1 MKFALVNPN
10 WTFERSIYF
19 GCREPHLPLE
29 FGYAKALLEAAGH
42 EAEIVDGQLFNLSLD
57 EIRERVAAFGAD
69 IAVIATAPS
78 YLFWRCPPPEL
89 RVPQEVA
96 RALRPHADL
105 LVAVGPHA
113 SVTPRA
119 ALAKLSVDYVVMGE
133 CEEVLA
139 RLAGTERDEIDG
151 IAYRTNGGVTVQ
163 GGPQAADLGRLPA
176 LSWPDEWI
184 HRHRHHHHRFE
195 AQPSGPGA
203 EMETSRGCPYH
214 CSFCAKIDFR
224 DRYRKRPLATIAE
237 ELDRLVA
244 QGIDYVYFIDEIF
257 LPNRELLEL
266 IAERKVKFGVQ
277 TRLDIWKPELIE
289 LLGRAGCVSVEAG
302 VESLSPAGRAE
313 LDKNCRMDT
322 DELTER
328 LILARRHIPFVQAN
342 LIRMPQDDLDSVRRW
357 REALQSEGVWA
368 NDPVPLFPYPSSPD
382 YRKLWGVP
390 DDRAWER
397 ALSHYL
403 GQFGSMSELQ
413 DEQPLP
419 LEQLEHEWEAAW
431 LSR

>member
-10 WTFERSIYF
+10 WTFDRSIYF

-29 FGYAKALLEAAGH
+29 YGYAKALLEEAGH
-42 EAEIVDGQLFNLSLD
+42 EAEIIDGQLFNLSL
-57 EIRERVAAFGAD
+57 EQIRERVAVFGAD
-69 IAVIATAPS
+69 VAVIATAPS

-96 RALRPHADL
+96 SALRPHADL

-139 RLAGTERDEIDG
+139 RFADTERDEIDG

-163 GGPQAADLGRLPA
+163 GGPQAADLARLPA
-176 LSWPDEWI
+176 LSWPNEWV

-224 DRYRKRPLATIAE
+224 DRYRKRPLATIAA

-244 QGIDYVYFIDEIF
+244 QGIEYVYFIDEIF

-289 LLGRAGCVSVEAG
+289 LMGRAGCVSVEAG
-302 VESLSPAGRAE
+302 VESLSPAGRAQ

-322 DELTER
+322 DELTQR
-328 LILARRHIPFVQAN
+328 LILARKHIPFVQAN

-397 ALSHYL
+397 ALSYYL

>member
-1 MKFALVNPN
+1 
-10 WTFERSIYF
+10 
-19 GCREPHLPLE
+19 
-29 FGYAKALLEAAGH
+29 
-42 EAEIVDGQLFNLSLD
+42 
-57 EIRERVAAFGAD
+57 
-69 IAVIATAPS
+69 
-78 YLFWRCPPPEL
+78 
-89 RVPQEVA
+89 
-96 RALRPHADL
+96 
-105 LVAVGPHA
+105 
-113 SVTPRA
+113 
-119 ALAKLSVDYVVMGE
+119 
-133 CEEVLA
+133 
-139 RLAGTERDEIDG
+139 
-151 IAYRTNGGVTVQ
+151 VQ
-163 GGPQAADLGRLPA
+163 GGPQAADLARLPA

-184 HRHRHHHHRFE
+184 HRHRHHHHRFDG
-195 AQPSGPGA
+195 QPSGPGA

-224 DRYRKRPLATIAE
+224 DRYRKRPLATIAA

-244 QGIDYVYFIDEIF
+244 QGIEYVYFIDEIF
-257 LPNRELLEL
+257 LPNSALLEL
-266 IAERKVKFGVQ
+266 IAERKVKFGIQ

-302 VESLSPAGRAE
+302 VESLSAAGRAE

-322 DELTER
+322 DELTQR
-328 LILARRHIPFVQAN
+328 LILARKHIPFVQAN
-342 LIRMPQDDLDSVRRW
+342 LIRMPQDDVDSVRRW

-397 ALSHYL
+397 ALSYYL
-403 GQFGSMSELQ
+403 GQFGAMSELQ

>member
-29 FGYAKALLEAAGH
+29 YGYAKALLEQAGH
-42 EAEIVDGQLFNLSLD
+42 QAEIIDGQLFNLGL
-57 EIRERVAAFGAD
+57 EQIRDRVGEFEAD
-69 IAVIATAPS
+69 VAVIATAPS

-119 ALAKLSVDYVVMGE
+119 ALAKLSVDLVVMGE

-139 RLAGTERDEIDG
+139 RIASCERDEIDG

-163 GGPQAADLGRLPA
+163 GAPQAADLGRLPA
-176 LSWPDEWI
+176 LVWPDEWV
-184 HRHRHHHHRFE
+184 HRHRHHHHRFDG
-195 AQPSGPGA
+195 QPHGPGA

-224 DRYRKRPLATIAE
+224 DRYRKRPLAVIAE

-244 QGIDYVYFIDEIF
+244 QGIEYVYFIDEIF

-266 IAERKVKFGVQ
+266 IAARNVRFGVQ

-289 LLGRAGCVSVEAG
+289 LLGKAGCVSVEAG

-322 DELTER
+322 DELTQR
-328 LILARRHIPFVQAN
+328 LILARKHIPFVQAN
-342 LIRMPQDDLDSVRRW
+342 LIRMPQDDIDSVRRW

-413 DEQPLP
+413 DERPLP

>member
-1 MKFALVNPN
+1 MRFALINPN
-10 WTFERSIYF
+10 WTFDRSIYF

-29 FGYAKALLEAAGH
+29 YGYAKALLEEAGH
-42 EAEIVDGQLFNLSLD
+42 EAAIIDGQLFDMSL
-57 EIRERVAAFGAD
+57 EQIRGRVAD
-69 IAVIATAPS
+69 LDPDVAVIATAPS

-96 RALRPHADL
+96 RTLRPHARL

-119 ALAKLSVDYVVMGE
+119 ALAKLSVDMVVMGE
-133 CEEVLA
+133 CEEVLTRIA
-139 RLAGTERDEIDG
+139 DSPREEIDG
-151 IAYRTNGGVTVQ
+151 VAYRTNGGVTVQ
-163 GGPQAADLGRLPA
+163 GAPQAADLARLPA
-176 LSWPDEWI
+176 LAWPDEWV
-184 HRHRHHHHRFE
+184 HRHRHHHHRFDDK
-195 AQPSGPGA
+195 PLGPGA

-224 DRYRKRPLATIAE
+224 DRYRKRPLPAIAE
-237 ELDRLVA
+237 ELDRLIA
-244 QGIDYVYFIDEIF
+244 QGIEYVYFIDEIF

-266 IAERKVKFGVQ
+266 IQARNVKFGIQ

-289 LLGRAGCVSVEAG
+289 LLGQAGCVSVEAG
-302 VESLSPAGRAE
+302 VESLSEAGRAE

-322 DELTER
+322 DALTER

-342 LIRMPQDDLDSVRRW
+342 LIRMPQDDADSVRRW
-357 REALQSEGVWA
+357 REGLQAEGVWA

-397 ALSHYL
+397 ALTYYL
-403 GQFGSMSELQ
+403 GQFGAMSDLQ

-419 LEQLEHEWEAAW
+419 LDQLEHDWEAAW

>member
-10 WTFERSIYF
+10 WTFDRSIYF

-29 FGYAKALLEAAGH
+29 YGYAKALLEEAGH
-42 EAEIVDGQLFNLSLD
+42 EAEIIDGQLFNLSL
-57 EIRERVAAFGAD
+57 EQIRERVAVFGAD
-69 IAVIATAPS
+69 VAVIATAPS

-96 RALRPHADL
+96 SALRPHADL

-139 RLAGTERDEIDG
+139 RFADTERDEIDG

-163 GGPQAADLGRLPA
+163 GGPQAADLARLPA
-176 LSWPDEWI
+176 LSWPNEWV

-224 DRYRKRPLATIAE
+224 DRYRKRPLATIAA

-244 QGIDYVYFIDEIF
+244 QGIEYVYFIDEIF

-289 LLGRAGCVSVEAG
+289 LMGRAGCVSVEAG
-302 VESLSPAGRAE
+302 VESLSPAGRAQ

-322 DELTER
+322 DELTQR
-328 LILARRHIPFVQAN
+328 LILARKHIPFVQAN
-342 LIRMPQDDLDSVRRW
+342 LIRMPQDDLDSVRLW

-397 ALSHYL
+397 ALSYYL

>member
-10 WTFERSIYF
+10 WTFDRSIYF

-29 FGYAKALLEAAGH
+29 YGYAKALLEEAGH
-42 EAEIVDGQLFNLSLD
+42 EAEIIEGQLFNLSL
-57 EIRERVAAFGAD
+57 EQIRERVAVFGAD
-69 IAVIATAPS
+69 VAVIATAPS

-96 RALRPHADL
+96 SALRPHADL

-139 RLAGTERDEIDG
+139 RFADTERDEIDG

-163 GGPQAADLGRLPA
+163 GGPQAADLARLPA
-176 LSWPDEWI
+176 LSWPNEWV

-224 DRYRKRPLATIAE
+224 DRYRKRPLATIAA

-244 QGIDYVYFIDEIF
+244 QGIEYVYFIDEIF

-289 LLGRAGCVSVEAG
+289 LMGRAGCVSVEAG
-302 VESLSPAGRAE
+302 VESLSPAGRAQ

-322 DELTER
+322 DELTQR
-328 LILARRHIPFVQAN
+328 LILARKHIPFVQAN

-397 ALSHYL
+397 ALSYYL